1 MRRIKRITILF
12 LSLVLTSSMMVFA
25 SPKPLYDVIVI
36 GSDPEG
42 ISAAVSAAREGA
54 RVLLID
60 KRNQLGGL
68 YTSGM
73 LSMLDMNYKKS
84 NSLEVVNGGFFS
96 EFYDRV
102 AYDTSFDIEHT
113 KQYFKN
119 LLNNNNVTT
128 VLSVS
133 AYEPIIEGNAVKGVT
148 YTKGGQ
154 HHMAS
159 SATVIDATHDAQ
171 FARMAGAPYV
181 VGREDLGVK
190 GEYAAA
196 TLVFS
201 VSGVDWLQVTRYLN
215 GDNSIY
221 TGANGGV
228 AWGYEQ
234 MLNFTPSSPRIQL
247 RRLNMSRQKNDS
259 VVINAL
265 QIFGVDSLDET
276 SKSEAYYLAISQL
289 EDIVQF
295 LRSNAPGFENAKL
308 DRIADELYIREG
320 VRIVGEDALTSEDV
334 FTNKNHH
341 NKIAYGSYPTDLQA
355 TKRDFSGGTILTGR
369 NLYTVPF
376 GIMLPKDVPNLF
388 VVGRSAGY
396 DSIAH
401 SSARTVPV
409 GVALGQAA
417 GVASAYSINNN
428 VSLKEINDSAL
439 HMTHLQ
445 NRLTE
450 LGVDLTTALP
460 TDHPEKSNWAYSY
473 IQHLRSQGLLSMEHN
488 YVNHYYCDNAA
499 NNETVRR
506 IITLIK
512 QNSNLPLGDVVFSPL
527 YTDQLNQTG
536 VLNIVN
542 QMLGTSY
549 ATIHDLIASD
559 ILDDTVGL
567 YITGSSQLTN
577 AHIYALMDNVVSH
590 IRVTH
595 DMPVPA
601 LEEITRYDKLEAEPQ
616 PDLEVLSD
624 SDTADNSITK

>member
-1 MRRIKRITILF
+1 MI
-12 LSLVLTSSMMVFA
+12 FA

-42 ISAAVSAAREGA
+42 ISAAVSAAREGSK
-54 RVLLID
+54 VLLID
-60 KRNQLGGL
+60 KRNQPGGL

-96 EFYDRV
+96 EFYQQV
-102 AYDTSFDIEHT
+102 AYNTSFDINHT
-113 KQYFKN
+113 RQYFTN

-128 VLSVS
+128 VLAVS
-133 AYEPIIEGNAVKGVT
+133 SYEPIMEDHAVKGVT
-148 YTKGGQ
+148 YVKSGQ
-154 HHMAS
+154 TYKSTAS
-159 SATVIDATHDAQ
+159 IVIDASHDAQ
-171 FARMAGAPYV
+171 FARMAGSPYV
-181 VGREDLGVK
+181 IGREDLGVK
-190 GEYAAA
+190 DQYAAA

-201 VSGVDWLQVTRYLN
+201 VSGVDWLKVTRYLN

-221 TGANGGV
+221 TGANEGV

-234 MLNFTPSSPRIQL
+234 MLQFTGTSPRIQL

-265 QIFGVDSLDET
+265 QIFGVDSLDEA
-276 SKSEAYYLAISQL
+276 SKSEAYFLAIAEL
-289 EDIVQF
+289 DGIVKF
-295 LRSNAPGFENAKL
+295 LRANAPGFENAAL
-308 DRIADELYIREG
+308 DRVADELYIREG
-320 VRIVGEDALTSEDV
+320 VRIIGEDALTGEDV
-334 FTNKNHH
+334 FTNKNYH

-376 GIMLPKDVPNLF
+376 GIMLPKGVANLF

-409 GVALGQAA
+409 GIALGQAA
-417 GVASAYSINNN
+417 GVASAYSINHN
-428 VSLKEINDSAL
+428 VPLKQINDSAL
-439 HMTHLQ
+439 HMANLQ
-445 NRLTE
+445 ARLTA

-460 TDHPEKSNWAYSY
+460 ADHPEKDNWAYPY

-488 YVNHYYCDNAA
+488 YVNHYYCDEIAT
-499 NNETVRR
+499 NNTLRR
-506 IITLIK
+506 IVTLIK
-512 QNSNLPLGDVVFSPL
+512 QNSNLPIGEVVFNPV
-527 YTDQLNQTG
+527 YKDALNQTG
-536 VLNIVN
+536 TLNLVN
-542 QMLGTSY
+542 QILATSY
-549 ATIHDLIASD
+549 GSFQDLMAHGI
-559 ILDDTVGL
+559 IDDTVGL
-567 YITGSSQLTN
+567 HITRASQLTN

-595 DMPVPA
+595 DILVPT
-601 LEEITRYDKLEAEPQ
+601 LEEITRYDGLEI
-616 PDLEVLSD
+616 D
-624 SDTADNSITK
+624 ADNIDAGNIGLTKE